1 MKNSIIY
8 LLLFV
13 SWLIVGCSGSSKSDY
28 YSNGIN
34 SENVYDVQVQILNDS
49 SLWRFPLQMEYTDS
63 LLVVL
68 DYMDDYYFH
77 VYTLRGEPVGHF
89 ARKGQGPGELLSANQ
104 FHLSEDRDSLYVY
117 DGVSRKIVMYKLN
130 GDYVKDLLFQEYKI
144 DYTLLPPSDIP
155 YILYDMLPVKDEV
168 FLVKANQPKL
178 RYGKLDLAKGEI
190 TSVYGDFPT
199 GCVAGKAEEVWSVF
213 SSDTRTCLKP
223 DCSKVLNATYI
234 GGILE
239 YFSVQPDLGLRADTA
254 LYIYEPVY
262 GLAEGA
268 VPSFVVGNENTQ
280 LGFEDV
286 YATDQFVYAL
296 LHEKGDAAAEPQS
309 VMVFDWQGKA
319 LRKINVKQRLL
330 RLCVDEARNMI
341 YAMAADEVN
350 GYKLVSIP
358 LKYPR

>member
-1 MKNSIIY
+1 MMKNLIFY
-8 LLLFV
+8 LSLSFV
-13 SWLIVGCSGSSKSDY
+13 WLVAGCSGSSKSDY

-77 VYTLRGEPVGHF
+77 VYTLKGEPIGHF

-168 FLVKANQPKL
+168 FLVKVNQPKL
-178 RYGKLDLAKGEI
+178 RYGKLDLAKSEI

-199 GCVAGKAEEVWSVF
+199 DCVSGKAEEIWSVF

-223 DCSKVLNATYI
+223 DYSKMLNATYI

-239 YFSVQPDLGLRADTA
+239 YFSVQPDLELRADTT

-268 VPSFVVGNENTQ
+268 VPSFVVGNEKTQ

-286 YATDQFVYAL
+286 YVTDKFVYML
-296 LHEKGDAAAEPQS
+296 LHEKGDALEPQS
-309 VMVFDWQGKA
+309 MVVFDWQGKVV
-319 LRKINVKQRLL
+319 RKIKTNQRLL